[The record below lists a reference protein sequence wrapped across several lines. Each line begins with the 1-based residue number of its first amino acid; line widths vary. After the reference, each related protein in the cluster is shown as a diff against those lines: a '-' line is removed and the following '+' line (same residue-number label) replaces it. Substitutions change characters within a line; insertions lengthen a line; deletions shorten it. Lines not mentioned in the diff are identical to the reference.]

1 MRLYLAGPMTGQP
14 EWGRPAFAA
23 AAAQLRAAGHRV
35 TNPGEL
41 PLDLARPWEDY
52 LAETLWLI
60 LECQAVALLDGWE
73 HSRGAR
79 LEVAWA
85 RRLGKPV
92 APVADW
98 LALREEAAGCA
109 PSPS

>member
-14 EWGRPAFAA
+14 DWGRPAFAA

-41 PLDLARPWEDY
+41 PFDPHRPWEEY
-52 LAETLWLI
+52 LAETLWL
-60 LECQAVALLDGWE
+60 LLGCQAVALLDGWE
-73 HSRGAR
+73 QSRGAR

-85 RRLGKPV
+85 RRHRLPV
-92 APVADW
+92 APWMHW
-98 LALREEAAGCA
+98 LGEAEA
-109 PSPS
+109 